1 MCDALR
7 LARAM
12 VDADGLVVVCGSLYV
27 VGAARA
33 DALSSA
39 VPWEEAG
46 R

>member
-1 MCDALR
+1 
-7 LARAM
+7 
-12 VDADGLVVVCGSLYV
+12 VVAGSLYV

-33 DALSSA
+33 DALASS

>member
-1 MCDALR
+1 VA
-7 LARAM
+7 
-12 VDADGLVVVCGSLYV
+12 GSLYV

-33 DALSSA
+33 DALASA